1 MTTPDDEESRPD
13 DVPTLPRDESRV
25 RRVDPTEEDLVAAVL
40 DWSGAGGDHEET
52 TESGEGD
59 GTDSS
64 AESVAAVTL
73 DLDGTLVDYR
83 RSPGAVLDRA
93 FERVGV
99 APLFPVDAYYD
110 RFAEFANRTDSMA
123 ELRRACFA
131 TLAAE
136 RGHDPALGR
145 EVAAAF
151 ADERDHGNV
160 AWCPGARGLVD
171 TLAERGVPTAVVTN
185 GPPGAQRQ
193 KLSAVGIDERVAT
206 VVFAGYDCPA
216 KPSPESVERALA
228 TLDRDPAR
236 AVHVGDSETDTES
249 ALAAGARA
257 VRVER

>member
-1 MTTPDDEESRPD
+1 MTAPEDA
-13 DVPTLPRDESRV
+13 PTPRDESRV
-25 RRVDPTEEDLVAAVL
+25 GRVDPTEEDLVAAVL
-40 DWSGAGGDHEET
+40 DWADAGDDHEAT

-64 AESVAAVTL
+64 AASVAAVTV

-83 RSPGAVLDRA
+83 RSPGAMLDRA

-99 APLFPVDAYYD
+99 APLFPVEAYYD
-110 RFAEFANRTDSMA
+110 RFAEFADRTDSMA

-131 TLAAE
+131 TLAAD

-160 AWCPGARGLVD
+160 AWCPGARRLVD

-185 GPPGAQRQ
+185 GPPDAQRQ
-193 KLSAVGIDERVAT
+193 KLSAVGLDERVAT
-206 VVFAGYDCPA
+206 VVFAGHDCPA
-216 KPSPESVERALA
+216 KPSPEPVERALA
-228 TLDRDPAR
+228 ALDCDPTR
-236 AVHVGDSETDTES
+236 AVHVGDSENDTAS

-257 VRVER
+257 VHVER